1 MHIIICGAGR
11 VGLGLVDRLASDRAD
26 IVVIDP
32 DGRSHKRAMARD
44 VLPVRDHAHRRS
56 ALQQANLKDGSI
68 IVAATPNDAINIQI
82 CSLARDLASMN
93 GWSVRTIARL
103 DEGDNLG
110 EMRSGRLSIWGGVD
124 SSVHPTEESVRR
136 LVDGFSSKL
145 GGEEIKRFD
154 SEAMLLTLSIDDA
167 HALIGCMPQQ
177 LEAIHYLGRLVK
189 GQSKIIVE
197 PERPIASGDLLLMG
211 TKDEEGARYLRSF
224 HAGSDAVDR
233 SLRVCVLG
241 ANQQGVRI
249 STQAL
254 DLDAKVTLVEPDLD
268 RINRISGSRLAR
280 KEGFELIHGDH
291 HDAGLLDEIDFR
303 GMDVVIGSMDTDH
316 ASIAAALH
324 ALDLGI
330 ERTGV
335 ILNQEDLSGVARRM
349 GISHVID
356 HVDVAVDGIM
366 SNIGSLRDLDVTTFR
381 RLPGYDVLTLTIPDR
396 AVANEGVLFSEL
408 GLPHCIPVFHRGPR
422 SAPPMF
428 LTSNTMVR
436 AGSTIMIIA
445 EHEASKHI
453 EQKVLQWKDAV
464 GDGAEQA

>member
-1 MHIIICGAGR
+1 M
-11 VGLGLVDRLASDRAD
+11 
-26 IVVIDP
+26 
-32 DGRSHKRAMARD
+32 
-44 VLPVRDHAHRRS
+44 
-56 ALQQANLKDGSI
+56 
-68 IVAATPNDAINIQI
+68 
-82 CSLARDLASMN
+82 
-93 GWSVRTIARL
+93 
-103 DEGDNLG
+103 
-110 EMRSGRLSIWGGVD
+110 
-124 SSVHPTEESVRR
+124 
-136 LVDGFSSKL
+136 DGFSSKL

-167 HALIGCMPQQ
+167 HALIGCMPRQ
-177 LEAIHYLGRLVK
+177 LEAIHYLGRLVR

-254 DLDAKVTLVEPDLD
+254 DLDAKVILVEPDLD

-291 HDAGLLDEIDFR
+291 RAGLLDEIDFR

-381 RLPGYDVLTLTIPDR
+381 RLPL
-396 AVANEGVLFSEL
+396 
-408 GLPHCIPVFHRGPR
+408 
-422 SAPPMF
+422 
-428 LTSNTMVR
+428 
-436 AGSTIMIIA
+436 
-445 EHEASKHI
+445 
-453 EQKVLQWKDAV
+453 
-464 GDGAEQA
+464 

>member
-1 MHIIICGAGR
+1 M
-11 VGLGLVDRLASDRAD
+11 
-26 IVVIDP
+26 
-32 DGRSHKRAMARD
+32 
-44 VLPVRDHAHRRS
+44 
-56 ALQQANLKDGSI
+56 
-68 IVAATPNDAINIQI
+68 
-82 CSLARDLASMN
+82 
-93 GWSVRTIARL
+93 
-103 DEGDNLG
+103 
-110 EMRSGRLSIWGGVD
+110 
-124 SSVHPTEESVRR
+124 
-136 LVDGFSSKL
+136 
-145 GGEEIKRFD
+145 
-154 SEAMLLTLSIDDA
+154 
-167 HALIGCMPQQ
+167 
-177 LEAIHYLGRLVK
+177 
-189 GQSKIIVE
+189 
-197 PERPIASGDLLLMG
+197 
-211 TKDEEGARYLRSF
+211 
-224 HAGSDAVDR
+224 
-233 SLRVCVLG
+233 
-241 ANQQGVRI
+241 
-249 STQAL
+249 
-254 DLDAKVTLVEPDLD
+254 
-268 RINRISGSRLAR
+268 
-280 KEGFELIHGDH
+280 
-291 HDAGLLDEIDFR
+291 
-303 GMDVVIGSMDTDH
+303 IGSMDTDH

-428 LTSNTMVR
+428 LTSTTMVR